1 MAAIAVAAQADEVV
15 ASWETLDVA
24 TTCGSPNGLRRCSE
38 SGLFRPRRSC
48 CGRVRRP
55 HPWMS
60 WYPGGRAGMIK
71 TTVWPIVWSARCLK
85 QHPAAGF
92 HEVICPCGSR
102 GHDRVTGSHV
112 RVEVAVQRSLRFE
125 TRLWNL
131 VDARLRAECD
141 LQLTWF
147 EPMQVMSSSGACRVY
162 DIVEELSITIGGTSK
177 LVDSPRSSNSP
188 QPGDGCW
195 PEPMR
200 CLRTNC
206 SVDSGPR
213 SLPRHSCGSVRLSG
227 SFAPRSTSRPTE
239 RSEGRNVIVA
249 LAPYPTTRGASQ

>member
-1 MAAIAVAAQADEVV
+1 M
-15 ASWETLDVA
+15 
-24 TTCGSPNGLRRCSE
+24 SE
-38 SGLFRPRRSC
+38 LKLLFSDL
-48 CGRVRRP
+48 
-55 HPWMS
+55 
-60 WYPGGRAGMIK
+60 I
-71 TTVWPIVWSARCLK
+71 
-85 QHPAAGF
+85 
-92 HEVICPCGSR
+92 
-102 GHDRVTGSHV
+102 
-112 RVEVAVQRSLRFE
+112 RFE

-177 LVDSPRSSNSP
+177 LVDCIEAAGLCRRPRIVAPRSSNSP
-188 QPGDGCW
+188 QPGDGSW

-200 CLRTNC
+200 CLKTNC

-227 SFAPRSTSRPTE
+227 TFGPRSPSRPTE
-239 RSEGRNVIVA
+239 RSEGRNVIVG
-249 LAPYPTTRGASQ
+249 LAAYPTTRGASQ